1 MRAIDGEGHMRIP
14 GRTFVYAM
22 LFLMTAINYLDRVN
36 LSVAAGTI
44 AKELSL
50 TPVQLGWI
58 FSAFLWSYIVVL
70 IPAGYLADR
79 FGVRWLAPGAVAFW
93 SLATASTAAVTG
105 IVGLL
110 IARICLGTGEAA
122 AWPIGTKTVRAWAPR
137 SEYGLAISAISL
149 GQSFGVGFG
158 ALFVGW
164 LVMAFGWRTSFV
176 VSGALGVLWALIWMA
191 TIRDPRDTT
200 WLGEDERK
208 HILAARDDSPPAQ
221 GTGGFASLLR
231 SPALWALTLAQGC
244 LVYAYYML
252 LTWLPNYLQTQRGI
266 AIFGSGLYTAIIYG
280 TAVVG
285 AILLARLTDTIFTP
299 EALKAGAR
307 KKAVVASF
315 VPALLMAA
323 TPWLESTWALVLA
336 LTIAVTFLANAISL
350 NAVLCNDLV
359 RKPGNASKAVALF
372 TSGANVVGVTAPIVT
387 GYIVSSSRAFDAAF
401 AFTGAMLVLGAIILL
416 IFVKGGIG
424 ETDDASVAAAA
435 APAGK
440 PA

>member
-1 MRAIDGEGHMRIP
+1 VGHVKIP
-14 GRTFVYAM
+14 GRTFVYSM

-36 LSVAAGTI
+36 LSVAANTI
-44 AKELSL
+44 AKELGL
-50 TPVQLGWI
+50 TPIQLGWI
-58 FSAFLWSYIVVL
+58 FSAFLWSYIVIL

-79 FGVRWLAPGAVAFW
+79 FGARRLAPGAVAFW

-105 IVGLL
+105 IVGLMA
-110 IARICLGTGEAA
+110 ARICLGTGEAA
-122 AWPIGTKTVRAWAPR
+122 AWPVGTKTVRAWAPR

-164 LVMAFGWRTSFV
+164 LVFAGGWRMSFV
-176 VSGALGVLWALIWMA
+176 VTGAIGLVWALVWVM
-191 TIRDPRDTT
+191 TIRDPKDTK
-200 WLGEDERK
+200 WLSDEERAY
-208 HILAARDDSPPAQ
+208 ILKTRDDSAPAQ
-221 GTGGFASLLR
+221 GSTGFASLLK
-231 SPALWALTLAQGC
+231 SPSLWALTLAQGC

-252 LTWLPNYLQTQRGI
+252 LSWLPNYLQTQRGI
-266 AIFGSGLYTAIIYG
+266 AVFGSGLYTAIIYG
-280 TAVVG
+280 TAVAG
-285 AILLARLTDTIFTP
+285 AILLARATDKIFTP

-307 KKAVVASF
+307 KKAVIASF
-315 VPALLMAA
+315 VPAMLMAT
-323 TPWLESTWALVLA
+323 TPWLESTWAVILA

-350 NAVLCNDLV
+350 NTVLCNDLV
-359 RKPGNASKAVALF
+359 RNSGIASKAVALF

-387 GYIVSSSRAFDAAF
+387 GYIVSSSKAFDAAF

-416 IFVKGGIG
+416 VFVRGGVG
-424 ETDDASVAAAA
+424 EAESTAPA

>member
-1 MRAIDGEGHMRIP
+1 MKIP
-14 GRTFVYAM
+14 GRAFVYSM
-22 LFLMTAINYLDRVN
+22 LFIMTAINYLDRVN

-50 TPVQLGWI
+50 SPIQLGWI

-79 FGVRWLAPGAVAFW
+79 FGARLLAPGAVALW
-93 SLATASTAAVTG
+93 SIATASTAVVTG
-105 IVGLL
+105 ITGLL
-110 IARICLGTGEAA
+110 AARVCLGTGEAA
-122 AWPIGTKTVRAWAPR
+122 AWPVGTKTVRAWAPR
-137 SEYGLAISAISL
+137 SEYGVAISAISL

-164 LVMAFGWRTSFV
+164 LVFAWGWRASFV
-176 VSGALGVLWALIWMA
+176 VSGVIGVIWALVWLA
-191 TIRDPRDTT
+191 TIRDPRDAK
-200 WLGEDERK
+200 WLGEEERA
-208 HILAARDDSPPAQ
+208 HILKTRDDSPTAQ
-221 GTGGFASLLR
+221 SAGGFASLLK
-231 SPALWALTLAQGC
+231 SPSLWALTLAQGC

-252 LTWLPNYLQTQRGI
+252 LSWLPNYLQTQRGI

-285 AILLARLTDTIFTP
+285 AIVLARVTDRIFTP

-307 KKAVVASF
+307 KKAVIASF
-315 VPALLMAA
+315 APAMLMAA
-323 TPWLESTWALVLA
+323 TPWLESTWAVVLA
-336 LTIAVTFLANAISL
+336 LTIAMTFLANAISL

-359 RKPGNASKAVALF
+359 RNSGNASKALALF

-387 GYIVSSSRAFDAAF
+387 GYIVSSSKAFDAAF
-401 AFTGAMLVLGAIILL
+401 MFTGAMLVLGAIILL
-416 IFVKGGIG
+416 VFVRGGIG
-424 ETDDASVAAAA
+424 ETGSSASVV

>member
-1 MRAIDGEGHMRIP
+1 MKIP
-14 GRTFVYAM
+14 GRTFVYSM
-22 LFLMTAINYLDRVN
+22 LFIMTAINYLDRVN

-50 TPVQLGWI
+50 SPIQLGWI

-79 FGVRWLAPGAVAFW
+79 FGARLLAPGAVAFW
-93 SLATASTAAVTG
+93 SIATASTAAVTG
-105 IVGLL
+105 IAGFLV
-110 IARICLGTGEAA
+110 ARVCLGTGEAA
-122 AWPIGTKTVRAWAPR
+122 AWPVGTKTVRAWAPR
-137 SEYGLAISAISL
+137 SEYGVAISAISL

-164 LVMAFGWRTSFV
+164 LVFAWGWRTSFV
-176 VSGALGVLWALIWMA
+176 VSGVIGLVWALVWLA
-191 TIRDPRDTT
+191 TIRDPKDAT
-200 WLGEDERK
+200 WLGEEERA
-208 HILAARDDSPPAQ
+208 HILKTRDDSPTAQ
-221 GTGGFASLLR
+221 SAGGFASLLK
-231 SPALWALTLAQGC
+231 SPSLWALTLAQGC

-252 LTWLPNYLQTQRGI
+252 LSWLPNYLQTQRGI

-285 AILLARLTDTIFTP
+285 AIVLARVTDRIFTP

-307 KKAVVASF
+307 KKAVIASF
-315 VPALLMAA
+315 APAMLMAA
-323 TPWLESTWALVLA
+323 TPWLESTWAVVLA

-359 RKPGNASKAVALF
+359 RNSGNASKALALF

-387 GYIVSSSRAFDAAF
+387 GYIVSSSKAFDAAF
-401 AFTGAMLVLGAIILL
+401 MFTGAMLVLGAIILL
-416 IFVKGGIG
+416 VFVRGGIG
-424 ETDDASVAAAA
+424 ETESSASVV